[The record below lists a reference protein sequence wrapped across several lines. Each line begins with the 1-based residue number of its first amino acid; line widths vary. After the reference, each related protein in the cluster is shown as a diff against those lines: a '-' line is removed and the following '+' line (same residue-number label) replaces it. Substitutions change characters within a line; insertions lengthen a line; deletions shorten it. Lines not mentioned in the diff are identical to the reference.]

1 MQVVAWGEVVV
12 VSVFIVVVLLMALAV
27 YLARRTDKPIVRY
40 FLLFIALPLAVL
52 FFISYAIASLLIP
65 KDKVRVREYRRYYYD

>member
-1 MQVVAWGEVVV
+1 M
-12 VSVFIVVVLLMALAV
+12 VSGVILILLLMALAV

-52 FFISYAIASLLIP
+52 FLISYVIASLLIP
-65 KDKVRVREYRRYYYD
+65 KEKKVYAREYRRYYYD

>member
-12 VSVFIVVVLLMALAV
+12 VLVFIAVVLLMALMV
-27 YLARRTDKPIVRY
+27 YLARRTDNRIVRY

-52 FFISYAIASLLIP
+52 FLICYVIVSAMMP
-65 KDKVRVREYRRYYYD
+65 EDKPVRRYRRYYYD

>member
-1 MQVVAWGEVVV
+1 M
-12 VSVFIVVVLLMALAV
+12 VSGVILILLLMALAV

-52 FFISYAIASLLIP
+52 FLISYVIASLLIP
-65 KDKVRVREYRRYYYD
+65 KDKKVYVREYRRYY

>member
-1 MQVVAWGEVVV
+1 M
-12 VSVFIVVVLLMALAV
+12 VSGVILILLLMALAV

-52 FFISYAIASLLIP
+52 FLISYVIASLLIP
-65 KDKVRVREYRRYYYD
+65 KEKKVYVREYRRYYYD